1 MKLKLHKILFLAH
14 CLHYYYSVHEKKIK
28 NTALDI
34 KSNFKIKA
42 DSTQLFNEPFRP
54 QVHFTPEKNG

>member
-1 MKLKLHKILFLAH
+1 MR
-14 CLHYYYSVHEKKIK
+14 KKIK

-54 QVHFTPEKNG
+54 QVHLRQRKWMNDPNG